1 MTTVHGHDW
10 VADVMTL
17 FNHNMMID
25 VESPDIDLFESGTL
39 DSLGLVDLL
48 ALLDSR
54 FAMRLALDSL
64 DIDQLRSVRRI
75 AELVAATA
83 GPAARDGAGQR
94 S

>member
-1 MTTVHGHDW
+1 MATADTRDW
-10 VADVMTL
+10 VDEVMTL
-17 FNHNMMID
+17 FEQKLMLE

-54 FAMRLALDSL
+54 FAVRLALDSL

-75 AELVAATA
+75 AELVAANDSTA
-83 GPAARDGAGQR
+83 VPGRAEN